1 MSQTIH
7 HIHFVS
13 DHMSYSL
20 CLKLLIIFYMS
31 ETICH
36 IYFVSNYPSYSTCL
50 SLYVIFTLSHIN
62 HHILFVSDYR
72 PYLLRFKLSI
82 IFTLSQT
89 KCHIYFIS
97 NLLNK
102 PSYSLNLK
110 PTIMFHLSRHGGT
123 TMLPSVTNQILD
135 VSFHSL
141 DSLNTMVTL
150 RHKKYDMLLRQSE
163 YDGE

>member
-1 MSQTIH
+1 MIL
-7 HIHFVS
+7 FVTNQL
-13 DHMSYSL
+13 SYSL
-20 CLKLLIIFYMS
+20 CLKLSIIFTLS
-31 ETICH
+31 QTICH
-36 IYFVSNYPSYSTCL
+36 IHFVSNYSSYSTCL
-50 SLYVIFTLSHIN
+50 RPYVIFTLSQTI
-62 HHILFVSDYR
+62 HHILLVSVYW
-72 PYLLRFKLSI
+72 PYLLCFKLSI

-89 KCHIYFIS
+89 KCHIYFVS

-123 TMLPSVTNQILD
+123 TMLPSVTNQILH